1 MSKKRSVEF
10 RPTLSDECQT
20 QNLEACVKHEAVVK
34 HVPVVQADPGSN
46 GIFSGRSFEV
56 WSHPSSSAV
65 GPDEPPSKQI
75 RLSPGKTSL
84 NLKNRGC

>member
-20 QNLEACVKHEAVVK
+20 QNLEAVVK

>member
-1 MSKKRSVEF
+1 LTKKRSVEF
-10 RPTLSDECQT
+10 RCQT

-34 HVPVVQADPGSN
+34 HVVQADPGSN
-46 GIFSGRSFEV
+46 GIFSERSVEV

-65 GPDEPPSKQI
+65 GPDEPPTKQI